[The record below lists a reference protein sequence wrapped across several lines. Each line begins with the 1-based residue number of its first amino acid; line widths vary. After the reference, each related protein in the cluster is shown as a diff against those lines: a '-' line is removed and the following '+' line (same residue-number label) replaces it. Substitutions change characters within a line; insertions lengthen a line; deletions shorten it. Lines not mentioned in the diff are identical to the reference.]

1 MKKIG
6 RPRKAQALRKENISV
21 NLPLTLVSEIE
32 SKLSY
37 KMSRSQWVENAIR
50 DKLSGAY
57 HTVSDTTTNGLLVA
71 AMNRPDIDAFVL
83 KVISNHLNAD
93 PYSKSKMQAVETVEG
108 Q

>member
-37 KMSRSQWVENAIR
+37 KMSRSQWIENAIR

-71 AMNRPDIDAFVL
+71 AMNRSDIDLFVL

-93 PYSKSKMQAVETVEG
+93 PYSKSEMQVVETAAE

>member
-21 NLPLTLVSEIE
+21 NLPLTLVSQIE

-37 KMSRSQWVENAIR
+37 NGSRSQWIQTAIEAR
-50 DKLSGAY
+50 LEDLGTLDNIDLDVILFHLYDKLVRKDRRRTLKSLY
-57 HTVSDTTTNGLLVA
+57 
-71 AMNRPDIDAFVL
+71 IDG
-83 KVISNHLNAD
+83 ITPSEM
-93 PYSKSKMQAVETVEG
+93 PIEETVTE

>member
-21 NLPLTLVSEIE
+21 NLPLTLVSQIE

-37 KMSRSQWVENAIR
+37 NGSRSQWIQKAIESRLEDLGTLDNIDLQVIVDHLYDKIERIDR
-50 DKLSGAY
+50 DRTLKNLY
-57 HTVSDTTTNGLLVA
+57 IDTVT
-71 AMNRPDIDAFVL
+71 P
-83 KVISNHLNAD
+83 
-93 PYSKSKMQAVETVEG
+93 KMQVEETVEE